1 MNLLNKILGTKDVTR
16 ESKEKDS
23 LEMISKEKDSLEMT
37 NQRYQK
43 FLDKTKE
50 LSEILGSD
58 SKFEIG
64 YCKDLDVHFVEFPYK
79 DLGWIRSRTFTKY
92 ESEWLDNKDGNCY
105 YHGRENG
112 KFVLDKYFISLRS
125 NEELRKKDLVEKKIK
140 EEDLFTRNS
149 LNGLVLLE
157 IIFEKEMIN
166 SGYYS
171 ELLKICRKE
180 PEEYN
185 SQYYKSERFIPKVIK
200 KSNQYKLFKK
210 GDIEFVRG
218 YNFHEL
224 PEDYL
229 DQSFKSDMKTLCSI
243 METYSNSMKDKSIT
257 GKIKSVKKGKNDM
270 NQLKTSLIKHQECY
284 ADKTLDFVKNIHY
297 IVRRFYSEFDREYK
311 DVKKNINDFYD
322 LNEATDYFIQNEDK
336 LLQSINKI
344 KQYDK
349 LRKTYAK
356 KINDLSLQIDTGK
369 KELRKMVLNK
379 ISTREKLEEIAS

>member
-1 MNLLNKILGTKDVTR
+1 MV
-16 ESKEKDS
+16 
-23 LEMISKEKDSLEMT
+23 
-37 NQRYQK
+37 NQRKQK

-50 LSEILGSD
+50 LSEILGYN

-64 YCKDLDVHFVEFPYK
+64 SCKDLDVYFVEFPYK
-79 DLGWIRSRTFTKY
+79 DFGWIRSRTFTKD
-92 ESEWLDNKDGNCY
+92 EDEWLDNKDGNCY
-105 YHGRENG
+105 SHGRENG
-112 KFVLDKYFISLRS
+112 KFALDKYFISLRL
-125 NEELRKKDLVEKKIK
+125 NEGLRKKDLVEKEIK
-140 EEDLFTRNS
+140 AEDLFTRNS

-157 IIFEKEMIN
+157 IIFEKEMTD

-171 ELLKICRKE
+171 ELLKLCRRE

-185 SQYYKSERFIPKVIK
+185 SQYYKEEGFIPKIIK
-200 KSNQYKLFKK
+200 KSNQYRLFKK

-218 YNFHEL
+218 YNSNEL

-229 DQSFKSDMKTLCSI
+229 DQSFKSDIRTLCSI
-243 METYSNSMKDKSIT
+243 METYSNSMNDKSIT
-257 GKIKSVKKGKNDM
+257 EQIKSVKKRKNDM

-297 IVRRFYSEFDREYK
+297 IVRRFYSEFSREYK
-311 DVKKNINDFYD
+311 DVKKSMNDFYE

-336 LLQSINKI
+336 LSQSINEI
-344 KQYDK
+344 KQYDT

-369 KELRKMVLNK
+369 EKLRKMVLNK
-379 ISTREKLEEIAS
+379 ISTREKLEEIVP

>member
-1 MNLLNKILGTKDVTR
+1 
-16 ESKEKDS
+16 
-23 LEMISKEKDSLEMT
+23 MI
-37 NQRYQK
+37 NQQNQK

-58 SKFEIG
+58 PKSGIG
-64 YCKDLDVHFVEFPYK
+64 YCKDLDVYFVEFPYK
-79 DLGWIRSRTFTKY
+79 DLGWIRSRTFTKN
-92 ESEWLDNKDGNCY
+92 EDEWLNNRDGNCY
-105 YHGRENG
+105 SYGRENG
-112 KFVLDKYFISLRS
+112 RFVLEKYFISLRL
-125 NEELRKKDLVEKKIK
+125 NEELRKKDLVEKEIK
-140 EEDLFTRNS
+140 AEDLFTRNS

-157 IIFEKEMIN
+157 IIFEKEMTN

-185 SQYYKSERFIPKVIK
+185 SQYYKEEEFIPKIIK
-200 KSNQYKLFKK
+200 KSNQYRLFKK

-218 YNFHEL
+218 YNFNEL

-229 DQSFKSDMKTLCSI
+229 NQSFKSDMETLCSI
-243 METYSNSMKDKSIT
+243 METYSNSMNDKSIIEQ
-257 GKIKSVKKGKNDM
+257 IKSVKKRKNDI
-270 NQLKTSLIKHQECY
+270 NQLETSLIKHQECY

-311 DVKKNINDFYD
+311 DVKKSIINDFYD
-322 LNEATDYFIQNEDK
+322 LNEATDYFIQNEDN
-336 LLQSINKI
+336 LSQSINEI

-369 KELRKMVLNK
+369 EELRKMVSNK
-379 ISTREKLEEIAS
+379 ISTRLNV